1 MNGKP
6 DPQRCRFCEH
16 YDPHG
21 STNVS
26 WRYPWVSCTSY
37 ASLSLSGSTIQQA
50 CFSTTFH
57 PIRKPVI
64 SFHQVSSVKSC
75 VLFGVLNIFGNFAF
89 K

>member
-1 MNGKP
+1 MVSQILRGVG
-6 DPQRCRFCEH
+6 FV
-16 YDPHG
+16 
-21 STNVS
+21 STMILTAAQMFPGVI
-26 WRYPWVSCTSY
+26 PGLAVQAY

-75 VLFGVLNIFGNFAF
+75 VLFGVLNIFSNFAF